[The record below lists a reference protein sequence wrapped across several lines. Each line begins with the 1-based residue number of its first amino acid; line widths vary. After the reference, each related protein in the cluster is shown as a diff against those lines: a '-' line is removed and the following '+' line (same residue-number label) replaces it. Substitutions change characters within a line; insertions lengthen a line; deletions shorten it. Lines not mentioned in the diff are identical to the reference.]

1 MSLPVPRPL
10 SVFVIAGEE
19 SGDALGGPLMRAL
32 AERAQ
37 GGAVFRGVG
46 GSSMAAAGL
55 VSLYPMDDLTAI
67 GIGEVLGKL
76 PSLIGRLRQTVAAII
91 ADPPDVLLLVDAP
104 DFTHRVAARVRRR
117 LPQLPIVKYVAPTVW
132 AWRPGRA
139 RAMRGIVDHVLA
151 LFPFEPAVMARLGG
165 PPTTYVGHP
174 LLGELE
180 RLRPGPAEQARRDG
194 EPPVLLVLPG
204 SRRREVAAL
213 SPIFGAALGKL
224 AARGQRFELVLPTL
238 PRLQPVLEAATA
250 GWPMAPRIVIG
261 EAARQAAFRSA
272 RAALAAS
279 GTVTLE
285 LALAGVPTVGA
296 YRLPG
301 WEAFIARRVL
311 VTPTVILPN
320 IVLGE
325 TAVPE
330 LLQEDCA
337 PGPLADALAPLLSGG
352 PARAAQ
358 MERFARLDALMSTGG
373 VPAAEVAAETV
384 LAVVARAG
392 RPGMS
397 GGRLVS

>member
-1 MSLPVPRPL
+1 MSLPAVRPL
-10 SVFVIAGEE
+10 DVFIIAGEE

-32 AERAQ
+32 AEKATD
-37 GGAVFRGVG
+37 GVVFRGIG
-46 GSSMAAAGL
+46 GSRMAEAGL
-55 VSLYPMDDLTAI
+55 TSLYPMDELTAI
-67 GIGEVLGKL
+67 GIGEVVGKL
-76 PSLIGRLRQTVAAII
+76 PALIGRLRQTVAAIV
-91 ADPPDVLLLVDAP
+91 ADPPDVLVLVDAP

-117 LPQLPIVKYVAPTVW
+117 LPGLPIVKYVAPTVW

-139 RAMRGIVDHVLA
+139 RAMRGVIDHVLA

-174 LLGELE
+174 LLGELD
-180 RLRPGPAEQARRDG
+180 RLRPGPDDQLRRDG

-213 SPIFGAALGKL
+213 APIFGAALGRL
-224 AARGQRFELVLPTL
+224 AAQGQRFELVLPTL
-238 PRLQPVLEAATA
+238 PRLQESLEAATA
-250 GWPMAPRIVIG
+250 GWPVTPRIVTG
-261 EAARQAAFRSA
+261 EVARQAAFRVA

-296 YRLPG
+296 YRLPA

-325 TAVPE
+325 AAVPE

-352 PARAAQ
+352 PARGAQ
-358 MERFARLDALMSTGG
+358 LERFARLDALMSTGG
-373 VPAAEVAAETV
+373 VPAATIAAETV
-384 LAVVARAG
+384 LAVVAAAA
-392 RPGMS
+392 RPASS
-397 GGRLVS
+397 GAALLS